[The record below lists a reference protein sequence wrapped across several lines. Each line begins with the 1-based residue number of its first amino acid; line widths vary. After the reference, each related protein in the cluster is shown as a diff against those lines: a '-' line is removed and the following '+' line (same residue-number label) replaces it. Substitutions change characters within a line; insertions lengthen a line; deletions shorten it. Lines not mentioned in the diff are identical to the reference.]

1 MSEECDMHDW
11 FVWGGVDIHSIDNF
25 GNEFEAIVNVTVKC
39 SLCGK
44 IQELV
49 MYAKDEVKA

>member
-39 SLCGK
+39 SYVVRYRNCVC
-44 IQELV
+44 QQQ
-49 MYAKDEVKA
+49 MR